1 MSTSCATSPPRCP
14 RRAARRRAGDG
25 RSVSYADGV
34 FPADGRRRAA
44 DPRRPPPGSP
54 RRSQPQP
61 WFARR
66 ASPRRPASAPTWRDD
81 GAADRRRPASPRA
94 APRWRDGDGG
104 DDDPDKTFFELSLSP
119 ARNARRSPRRRA
131 RFAEPPSRDRTPS
144 PKPAAALEAWDVTSD
159 RRSRGRLPAAA
170 SPPRHAGA
178 GAPPVFGA
186 PGPDDH
192 LFAGAPPPAA
202 KRATARGFDDTWA
215 CPVCFYG
222 DNKKGADACTICRS
236 PNPASADAVVYV
248 TCPACGHHNRRFGE
262 DQKCEIC
269 DLELMSSRSAR
280 ALASSVAK
288 PERAV
293 PWTRPD
299 PKDHGGWRGLD
310 ESDDDDD
317 AYPRAP
323 PCCYGCGWNSTIVS
337 DGWNHDGRRVVGI
350 SKDDWVMGPTL
361 KCKTCERKCNA
372 RRSRAPEEKK
382 EDKEFMKVFMKG
394 YRYKF
399 ESYSVES
406 VRLYEEKYPGFM
418 AKQDFVITTRRTAM
432 TRTLADIVRPLVNSG
447 MNPNNIS
454 NLLAETKDLALTRS
468 LLNATGAISDATA
481 PGQHTLATALNRANL
496 GNFVDEVMKFQTCSP
511 GHKLVRRFVVDA
523 SEAVCHSQFS
533 FREKKVGGAIIAI
546 DHTLKTLK
554 GQKVAQEKVSKN
566 RLT

>member
-1 MSTSCATSPPRCP
+1 MGLFRESLDRDEDMLLDAARSAAKGAAKLSPEVGALREQFERYDVDNEGVVDEADFDGVLRSFGCLGHHRQACLRRFGGRFRDGRVDYLDFCRFASLGDEARLEACVRSFASTLAIRDAEELLQPLLEQDPRGAGVVPVRLFRAVLLKDWRCDATELQLQSLCSRFAAPRDP
-14 RRAARRRAGDG
+14 RNVDYEHFVRHVAAALPSAGRRRRAGDG

-81 GAADRRRPASPRA
+81 DAADRRRPPSPRA
-94 APRWRDGDGG
+94 PPRWRDGDGG

-159 RRSRGRLPAAA
+159 RRSRRGLPAAA

-202 KRATARGFDDTWA
+202 RKATARGFDDTWA
-215 CPVCFYG
+215 CPVCFFG
-222 DNKKGADACTICRS
+222 VNRKGADACAICQS

-288 PERAV
+288 PECAV

-317 AYPRAP
+317 AYPRA
-323 PCCYGCGWNSTIVS
+323 V
-337 DGWNHDGRRVVGI
+337 
-350 SKDDWVMGPTL
+350 
-361 KCKTCERKCNA
+361 A
-372 RRSRAPEEKK
+372 RRSRPASP
-382 EDKEFMKVFMKG
+382 
-394 YRYKF
+394 
-399 ESYSVES
+399 
-406 VRLYEEKYPGFM
+406 P
-418 AKQDFVITTRRTAM
+418 
-432 TRTLADIVRPLVNSG
+432 
-447 MNPNNIS
+447 
-454 NLLAETKDLALTRS
+454 RS
-468 LLNATGAISDATA
+468 
-481 PGQHTLATALNRANL
+481 PR
-496 GNFVDEVMKFQTCSP
+496 SP
-511 GHKLVRRFVVDA
+511 RWRD
-523 SEAVCHSQFS
+523 
-533 FREKKVGGAIIAI
+533 
-546 DHTLKTLK
+546 
-554 GQKVAQEKVSKN
+554 
-566 RLT
+566 